1 LSASGGCR
9 WQSSAGGWGVL
20 KTNQGAMIA
29 KIGKFGLVLAGKLIR
44 GQMVHGDNDGKV
56 GGG

>member
-1 LSASGGCR
+1 
-9 WQSSAGGWGVL
+9 VL
-20 KTNQGAMIA
+20 KTDQGAMIA
-29 KIGKFGLVLAGKLIR
+29 KAGKIGLVLAGKLIR